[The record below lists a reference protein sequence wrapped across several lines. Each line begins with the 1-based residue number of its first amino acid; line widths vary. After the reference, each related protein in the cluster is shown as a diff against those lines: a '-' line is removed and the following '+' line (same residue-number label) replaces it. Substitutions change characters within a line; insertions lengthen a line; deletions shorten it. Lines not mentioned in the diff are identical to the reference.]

1 MAPGSARA
9 SSRAA
14 IDGIAEEIVALNDD
28 VADMDADA
36 ESHLL
41 MGLFLRILLGYGV
54 LPRDSALHGID
65 GAGEIG
71 DETVARRGEDPT
83 AMVMSRIRHAAI
95 VPYPLGAGQKERPKY
110 PEKSLSDNNS

>member
-14 IDGIAEEIVALNDD
+14 IDGIAEEIVALKDD

-41 MGLFLRILLGYGV
+41 IGLFLRILLGYGV

-71 DETVARRGEDPT
+71 DETITCRVEDP
-83 AMVMSRIRHAAI
+83 ASMRGDQAI
-95 VPYPLGAGQKERPKY
+95 DDDPIGG
-110 PEKSLSDNNS
+110 